1 VATERITVQDASG
14 RRTEAVLV
22 DREADG
28 SVRLQRADGRV
39 LHVPAQGIAR
49 HEGDVLH
56 LTARLDDGEPD
67 TEVIPLVEEQLVVEK
82 RVQPG
87 ATVEVH
93 TRTQVREAEVDEVVT
108 VETVDVKRVPIAR
121 YVDTPASIRKEG
133 NTTIVPVHEEVLV
146 VEKRLLLKEEWHVTK
161 HTHERRETKRV
172 SLRSQSADVART
184 EPEDT

>member
-14 RRTEAVLV
+14 RQIEAMLV

-28 SVRLQRADGRV
+28 SVRLQRSDGRV
-39 LHVPAQGIAR
+39 LHVPAEGIAR
-49 HEGDVLH
+49 REGDVLH
-56 LTARLDDGEPD
+56 LTAPLDDADHE

-82 RVQPG
+82 RVHSG

-93 TRTQVREAEVDEVVT
+93 TRTQVREEEIDEVVA

-161 HTHERRETKRV
+161 HTHERRETQRV
-172 SLRSQSADVART
+172 TLRSQSADVART
-184 EPEDT
+184 EPDDS

>member
-14 RRTEAVLV
+14 RRMEALLV

-28 SVRLQRADGRV
+28 SVRIQRGDGRI
-39 LHVPAQGIAR
+39 LHVPAAGIER
-49 HEGDVLH
+49 REGDVLH
-56 LTARLDDGEPD
+56 LTAPLDTGEPE
-67 TEVIPLVEEQLVVEK
+67 TEVIPLVEEELVVEK
-82 RVQPG
+82 RVHQG

-93 TRTQVREAEVDEVVT
+93 TRTHVREEEIDEVVAI
-108 VETVDVKRVPIAR
+108 ETVDVKRVPIAR

-161 HTHERRETKRV
+161 TTHERRETQRI
-172 SLRSQSADVART
+172 SLRTQSADVERT
-184 EPEDT
+184 DSEDR